1 MHSLWRPGAPSSNGQ
16 PKRSKARTTAPPNLM
31 ITGVSASIG
40 QRWNKPDDWFTV
52 NAGLSYQHFDFDQ
65 YNSGLF
71 SFTDGVSNN
80 IALNLIVSRN
90 SVSDPI
96 FPVWGSEVRLSVKAT
111 PPYSLFQPTGWTGL
125 SDQERFRFVEYH
137 KWKFVANWYT
147 PLTTGGGEN
156 PKSLVLR
163 TYFGGGIIGQYN
175 RQIGLSPFERFY
187 LGGVFLSGFVLDGRE
202 IISLRGY
209 DNLSLTAPDQ
219 NTGAGAIAKYGA
231 ELRYPL
237 STNPSATIYT
247 MAFLEAGNTW
257 ETGDG
262 FNPFDVYRSGGVG
275 MRIFLP
281 MFGFVWIMAGGS
293 TMCPPHPPWPGDN
306 STFPSA

>member
-1 MHSLWRPGAPSSNGQ
+1 MASASASGPINGLFFQSYNVSFTDRGLGQEAQCPHRGAWRSIQSNGQ
-16 PKRSKARTTAPPNLM
+16 PKRIEGEDNPLRQTLM

-111 PPYSLFQPTGWTGL
+111 PPYSLFQPDKVWTGL

-137 KWKFVANWYT
+137 KWKFVATVT
-147 PLTTGGGEN
+147 PSPRGWREPEVGG
-156 PKSLVLR
+156 
-163 TYFGGGIIGQYN
+163 
-175 RQIGLSPFERFY
+175 
-187 LGGVFLSGFVLDGRE
+187 
-202 IISLRGY
+202 
-209 DNLSLTAPDQ
+209 APDVFRRWHHRPVQ
-219 NTGAGAIAKYGA
+219 
-231 ELRYPL
+231 P
-237 STNPSATIYT
+237 P
-247 MAFLEAGNTW
+247 
-257 ETGDG
+257 D
-262 FNPFDVYRSGGVG
+262 
-275 MRIFLP
+275 RI
-281 MFGFVWIMAGGS
+281 VS
-293 TMCPPHPPWPGDN
+293 V
-306 STFPSA
+306 